1 MDIITQSLVSVIFI
15 IIPRLLAL
23 FLGQE
28 VAIAPRCRTIEGRSA
43 LIAGIGRIASS
54 LGSFIHHFLSL
65 FHVAIFHRFKIFII
79 LQRKFLSIFL
89 GSFRRIIY
97 LCSRQVDRR
106 VGKGT
111 DLFLIGRQYEEL
123 PVLTVSLLLYFF
135 QSSFVNEVPMY
146 DFHII
151 FIRIYL

>member
-54 LGSFIHHFLSL
+54 LGSFIHHFLCG
-65 FHVAIFHRFKIFII
+65 FHVATIN
-79 LQRKFLSIFL
+79 
-89 GSFRRIIY
+89 RIKVI
-97 LCSRQVDRR
+97 CIKQS
-106 VGKGT
+106 
-111 DLFLIGRQYEEL
+111 LF
-123 PVLTVSLLLYFF
+123 V
-135 QSSFVNEVPMY
+135 
-146 DFHII
+146 
-151 FIRIYL
+151 